1 MEHTSPAWA
10 ATCSSFLPASRSHM
24 VSCMSPEPVM
34 IFLSVHWRA
43 LRLRTRLPCKYRQLT
58 FNETA
63 SGQEALVAGELA
75 RHLGRAGA
83 VAVVH
88 VVHGAHVVHAAAS
101 CWRINA
107 TDWPLFTPLSGL
119 PTKLPDGANTEHMTH
134 ADLSGITCTLLP
146 VHVSQ
151 MMSLPSSE
159 PETRCLSRKRADV
172 TSERSEHRFF
182 SLVPS
187 NPLCHLPHYRTGH
200 SSGFRSKPFLHGL
213 PHKLPRIARVVGG
226 RDFVDVPLQHA
237 TALGLASLRL
247 FDAGRGRLERR
258 VAALFRLRLRRMHVQ
273 TKLDCCYILLRYLAL
288 FNEVLKLLLE
298 GGGLGVVLGRHFHG
312 RTREHGRRTRHKT
325 TRRRDADGQGRTPID
340 GLDSPAAGD
349 RCRRAAKRANRVR
362 AARVR
367 NPIVRCDT
375 FT

>member
-1 MEHTSPAWA
+1 
-10 ATCSSFLPASRSHM
+10 
-24 VSCMSPEPVM
+24 
-34 IFLSVHWRA
+34 
-43 LRLRTRLPCKYRQLT
+43 
-58 FNETA
+58 
-63 SGQEALVAGELA
+63 
-75 RHLGRAGA
+75 
-83 VAVVH
+83 
-88 VVHGAHVVHAAAS
+88 
-101 CWRINA
+101 
-107 TDWPLFTPLSGL
+107 
-119 PTKLPDGANTEHMTH
+119 MTH

-312 RTREHGRRTRHKT
+312 RTREHGRRTRHET
-325 TRRRDADGQGRTPID
+325 TRRRDDETPTDRAGRRLTGSTRRPRETD
-340 GLDSPAAGD
+340 AAGRQNALIELEPLACEIQLCAATLSRD
-349 RCRRAAKRANRVR
+349 SARRGERRTTRPRKDGTARKPTKRSCKFSLPERPLFSLLFSRAPRQPFYLSYARLCFCLANNPANSRAAAKLRKN
-362 AARVR
+362 
-367 NPIVRCDT
+367 
-375 FT
+375 